1 MDFRGVG
8 LHRTFVKRLANPVIK
23 TNNINLSSF
32 WNQLFTVF
40 ITWSWCSRVLSNDM
54 DGCLWRTLSLE
65 ALCFIIQP
73 CIDLCVSSMC
83 LSVRLSSCVYK
94 WLCTCFIWPLYLLD
108 VKDVGYVIVCL
119 FISSSVFPLTA
130 TPPQNYDFPN
140 NCEDYIH
147 RIGRTGVSQMLL
159 QVPMAAANIYLY

>member
-1 MDFRGVG
+1 MLSPFVRSINGWIPTNSSVIVFWSVAGYG
-8 LHRTFVKRLANPVIK
+8 LSRRRLASDFVKRLANPVIK

-32 WNQLFTVF
+32 WTQLFTVF

-54 DGCLWRTLSLE
+54 DGCLWRTFSLE

-83 LSVRLSSCVYK
+83 LSVRLSSSCVYK

-119 FISSSVFPLTA
+119 FISPSVYLLTA
-130 TPPQNYDFPN
+130 APP
-140 NCEDYIH
+140 
-147 RIGRTGVSQMLL
+147 
-159 QVPMAAANIYLY
+159 